1 MRQVLLVE
9 IDMPLVDV
17 MLGPGIH
24 QTVNMQY
31 PSISPSVHFS
41 TWKAGE
47 PMTGDVFIH
56 GSKPLGGVLRNQD
69 AESEGSEAMLH
80 GRNGKHGLEC
90 GPSAVLSMLYP
101 GCTHYVILC
110 QPGWYM
116 LVRWIVLQLLGRQSS
131 AFDLLSKA
139 TAAISS
145 TDIPRQCIICLMC
158 GGYYLHIKR
167 VRS

>member
-56 GSKPLGGVLRNQD
+56 RSKPLGGLLRNQD
-69 AESEGSEAMLH
+69 AESEGSEAMLQ
-80 GRNGKHGLEC
+80 GRNGKQGLEC
-90 GPSAVLSMLYP
+90 GPSAVLSTLYP
-101 GCTHYVILC
+101 GCTHYVNQVGTC
-110 QPGWYM
+110 WY
-116 LVRWIVLQLLGRQSS
+116 VESFCSCWKDNLLH
-131 AFDLLSKA
+131 L
-139 TAAISS
+139 IY
-145 TDIPRQCIICLMC
+145 I
-158 GGYYLHIKR
+158 
-167 VRS
+167 

>member
-56 GSKPLGGVLRNQD
+56 GFKPLGGSFVTRMQSPRGLRRCFMGGMESMAWNVGPQQYSACCTQAVPTMSYYVNQVGTCWYV
-69 AESEGSEAMLH
+69 ESFCSYWEDNLLH
-80 GRNGKHGLEC
+80 L
-90 GPSAVLSMLYP
+90 
-101 GCTHYVILC
+101 I
-110 QPGWYM
+110 
-116 LVRWIVLQLLGRQSS
+116 
-131 AFDLLSKA
+131 
-139 TAAISS
+139 
-145 TDIPRQCIICLMC
+145 
-158 GGYYLHIKR
+158 YYLKLLLQYHPLTSHDN
-167 VRS
+167 V